1 RSRFLEEN
9 IIGKHGYGYSMNT
22 YKTIADVMEKSFFI
36 CEAITSIDN
45 VSQRIQARKTAL
57 QYDDICVTRTG
68 KYHGTVPISLLLNSI
83 MERNINLAKGSN
95 PLSGLPGNEFIQRE
109 ISLKLNQSMHFDVG
123 YIDIDNFKP
132 YNDHY
137 GFERGDYIIKSLAE
151 IITSVL
157 SRRSSSSFN
166 FAGHIGGDDFIV
178 VSRPQDSLQIAQEIN
193 SEFEA
198 HLPVFHGQADFTN
211 GSYSAKNR
219 RGIEEEYNL
228 LSLSIGI
235 VSTEVCRIE
244 SYPQLASLAT
254 EVKKK
259 AKMENG
265 FSIVRD
271 QRLLGP
277 R

>member
-1 RSRFLEEN
+1 
-9 IIGKHGYGYSMNT
+9 
-22 YKTIADVMEKSFFI
+22 
-36 CEAITSIDN
+36 
-45 VSQRIQARKTAL
+45 
-57 QYDDICVTRTG
+57 
-68 KYHGTVPISLLLNSI
+68 

-95 PLSGLPGNEFIQRE
+95 PLSGLPGNDFIQRE
-109 ISLKLNQSMHFDVG
+109 ITLRLHQSMHFDVA

-137 GFERGDYIIKSLAE
+137 GFERGDNIIKSLAE
-151 IITSVL
+151 IITKVL
-157 SRRSSSSFN
+157 SRLTASSFN

-178 VSRPQDSLQIAQEIN
+178 VSRPQYSLKISQEIN

-198 HLPVFHGQADFTN
+198 HLLIFHGQEDFTR

-219 RGIEEEYNL
+219 RGVEEEFSL

-259 AKMENG
+259 AKMEPG

-271 QRLLGP
+271 RRLRGP
-277 R
+277 V